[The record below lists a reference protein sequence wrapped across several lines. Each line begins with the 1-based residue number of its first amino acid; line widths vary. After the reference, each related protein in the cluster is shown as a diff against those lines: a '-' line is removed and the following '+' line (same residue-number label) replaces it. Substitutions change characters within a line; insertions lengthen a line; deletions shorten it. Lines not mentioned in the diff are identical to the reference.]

1 MFFFFLTA
9 VPASMHAF
17 PSVTA
22 LEGTHPVLVCSVM
35 TSSVPT
41 FQLFSSRGAL
51 ISAIDAD
58 YSLSMAGPS
67 NEFVYTVNVTFLRPV
82 TREDMGTF
90 NCVVDGTPLLSTSTL
105 TVIGKK
111 SIYCSHLQSKVHL
124 LGPCWYYS
132 NDFWNTLLGLR
143 LKIAGGRRETLSNDK
158 ILSVNYF

>member
-1 MFFFFLTA
+1 MFFFFFTA
-9 VPASMHAF
+9 VPLSMHAF

-51 ISAIDAD
+51 ISANDAD
-58 YSLSMAGPS
+58 FSLSMAGPS

-82 TREDMGTF
+82 TREDMGNF
-90 NCVVDGTPLLSTSTL
+90 ICLLNNAALVSTSL

-111 SIYCSHLQSKVHL
+111 SIFCSHLQSNVHL
-124 LGPCWYYS
+124 LV
-132 NDFWNTLLGLR
+132 L
-143 LKIAGGRRETLSNDK
+143 
-158 ILSVNYF
+158 